1 MPTVFYLGATGY
13 IGGTVLADLLKIY
26 PDLKV
31 TALVRNPAH
40 IDAIRGLGV
49 EVVQGTFSDTDLI
62 TSHARK
68 ADITVNT
75 ADADDVALTTAIL
88 AGHKAR
94 VEEDKLSP
102 AVLLHTSG
110 VAVFLD
116 NGTEGKHDPNSKLWN
131 DGDEADIRAITPQM
145 LHGQVDAPI
154 LRASEEGYTESYIIC
169 PAAIVGPSTGP
180 VPTASTFFH
189 FMTQLALGFKKA
201 IYVGEGSNIFYA
213 VRLDDLVDLYRRV
226 FARIIGR
233 DDAKASPYARYYIA
247 VSTPLSWKVIMTAF
261 GSILARKGKLED
273 ATAHSISLSEVPF
286 PASIF
291 LGASQH
297 ARGERAKALGWEPR
311 PVVLEDW
318 VEGGISA
325 SLEKLQQK

>member
-13 IGGTVLADLLKIY
+13 IGGSVLADLLKIY
-26 PDLKV
+26 PDLEV
-31 TALVRNPAH
+31 TALVRNTAH
-40 IDAIRGLGV
+40 IDAVRGLGV
-49 EVVQGTFSDTDLI
+49 EVVQGTFSDVDLI

-68 ADITVNT
+68 ADITVNA
-75 ADADDVALTTAIL
+75 ADADDVALSTAIL

-94 VEEDKLSP
+94 VVEDKRSP

-116 NGTEGKHDPNSKLWN
+116 GGKEGKHDPNSKIWN

-169 PAAIVGPSTGP
+169 PAAIVGPPTGP
-180 VPTASTFFH
+180 VPSASVFFH

-201 IYVGEGSNIFYA
+201 IYVGEGSNIFYT
-213 VRLDDLVDLYRRV
+213 VRLDDTVDLYRRV
-226 FARIIGR
+226 FARILDR
-233 DDAKASPYARYYIA
+233 ADAKASPYARYYIA
-247 VSTPLSWKVIMTAF
+247 VSTPLSWKDIMTVF
-261 GSILARKGKLED
+261 GGVLARKGKLED
-273 ATAHSISLSEVPF
+273 ATAHSISLSEASY

-291 LGASQH
+291 LGSSQH
-297 ARGERAKALGWEPR
+297 ARGERAKALGWVPR

-318 VEGGISA
+318 AEVGISA
-325 SLEKLQQK
+325 SLEKLQQ